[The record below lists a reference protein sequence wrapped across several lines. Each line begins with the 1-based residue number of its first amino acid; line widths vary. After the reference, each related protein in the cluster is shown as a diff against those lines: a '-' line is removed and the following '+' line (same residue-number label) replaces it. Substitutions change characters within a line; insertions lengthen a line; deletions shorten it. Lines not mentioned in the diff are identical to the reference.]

1 MVGNYTNG
9 PISSPFPDTL
19 LWPRNFACLSEQG
32 IILPP
37 ALTLGLALWLTLVSG
52 MLATPH
58 SGCEGTGLS
67 GLFLHLCRHHENLP
81 GLPSQ
86 RMRHVE
92 QSQITSVIQAKAILD

>member
-37 ALTLGLALWLTLVSG
+37 ALTLGLAL
-52 MLATPH
+52 
-58 SGCEGTGLS
+58 
-67 GLFLHLCRHHENLP
+67 
-81 GLPSQ
+81 
-86 RMRHVE
+86 
-92 QSQITSVIQAKAILD
+92 